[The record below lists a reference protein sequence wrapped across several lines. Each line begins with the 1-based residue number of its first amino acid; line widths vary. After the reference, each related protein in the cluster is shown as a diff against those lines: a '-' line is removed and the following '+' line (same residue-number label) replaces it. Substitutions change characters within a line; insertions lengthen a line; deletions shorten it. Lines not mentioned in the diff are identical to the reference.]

1 MENNMKKLITSSIV
15 ALSLFGAVAPTL
27 ANASTISNIIS
38 SDKVDE
44 FTSADINIITNYG
57 QYSYDKKL
65 TEVALKLEN
74 YFSKNEY
81 GNPVLYATKEQLME
95 DLEITEQEAEDIL
108 SIAES
113 DVRKTQFRGFVGL
126 YINLGPKIR
135 SMNGWAAAAFAGGYV
150 GWYAKELVAAG
161 PWGAGVAALITAS
174 AAALVKWGV
183 ENGVTVLH
191 LGDHIPG
198 ISLSYNVY
206 IP

>member
-1 MENNMKKLITSSIV
+1 MKKLITSSIV

-27 ANASTISNIIS
+27 ANASTISNISS

-81 GNPVLYATKEQLME
+81 GDPVLYATKEQLME

-108 SIAES
+108 SIAEL

-126 YINLGPKIR
+126 YINLGSKIR
-135 SMNGWAAAAFAGGYV
+135 SMNGWAAA
-150 GWYAKELVAAG
+150 LV
-161 PWGAGVAALITAS
+161 TAS
-174 AAALVKWGV
+174 AAALAKWGV